1 MSITSAWMFA
11 AAVLIAVSAWH
22 LLRKQNIETMRTSLR
37 FGMWFMIISFAGVAV
52 TGDQLGLVMVA
63 TQPMKMA
70 AAEALYDSACGADAS
85 FSLFSLGTP
94 DGSRSEEHTSELQS
108 LMSISYAVFCLKK
121 NKNRI

>member
-1 MSITSAWMFA
+1 
-11 AAVLIAVSAWH
+11 
-22 LLRKQNIETMRTSLR
+22 MRTSLR

-94 DGSRSEEHTSELQS
+94 DGSQEIWSLRVPYLLSLLSTHSLDGCVEGITDLQAQYTEQS
-108 LMSISYAVFCLKK
+108 GPGRQEGARV
-121 NKNRI
+121 